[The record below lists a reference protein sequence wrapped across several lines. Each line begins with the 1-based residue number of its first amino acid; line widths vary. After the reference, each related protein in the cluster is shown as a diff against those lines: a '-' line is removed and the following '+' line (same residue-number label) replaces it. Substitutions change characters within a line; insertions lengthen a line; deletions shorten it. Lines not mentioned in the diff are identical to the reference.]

1 MYNGLFIPLYQQRW
15 FRLQLVRNLC
25 YKRRALRLSSPCG
38 IGLSALRI
46 LEVVALAFLRVC
58 KPAANALVFEDQR
71 TILMEVNDPAK
82 GAEVDNVGA
91 NAELCHVEAFLPLS
105 LGGGY
110 FLSVS

>member
-1 MYNGLFIPLYQQRW
+1 MQFDTKPL
-15 FRLQLVRNLC
+15 
-25 YKRRALRLSSPCG
+25 LREKSLAAQVSCW
-38 IGLSALRI
+38 IGLSGLRI

-82 GAEVDNVGA
+82 GAEVNNVGA

-105 LGGGY
+105 LGGGS
-110 FLSVS
+110 FLPFS